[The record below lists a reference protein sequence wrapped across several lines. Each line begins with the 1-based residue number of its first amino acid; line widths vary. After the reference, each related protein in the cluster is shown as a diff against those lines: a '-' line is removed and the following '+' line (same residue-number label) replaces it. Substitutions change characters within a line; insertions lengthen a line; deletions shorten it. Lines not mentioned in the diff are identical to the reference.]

1 MSSNKQVI
9 LTTEDWSPNSSKFM
23 QPKIN
28 DRGGKSISI
37 ISTQTNR
44 SLHLSTPL
52 MMTWGISDYVDEKG
66 DADGKFTMTL
76 NFPNTDFATPATTAF
91 LEKLKAFENYII
103 DEAVK
108 HSESWWGQEMSREI
122 VKFNFFSFLKYSKD
136 KVTKKTDFTRPPSIR
151 AKVPFYE
158 NKWAVE
164 IYDTNKN
171 RIFPC
176 EQEHLTPI
184 DFVPKMSNVACILQC
199 GGIWIGGK
207 GWGLTWKL
215 IQCVVKPR
223 EIVSV
228 YGKCH
233 IQLSDAERA
242 SLESQQIKENEND
255 EEIDEDIP
263 SLPPAATPAP
273 VVVPVAAPLP
283 TPVVEPVSATMVE
296 DSDDE
301 KPAAAVAAPA
311 KKLVKK
317 PAVAAAVAP
326 VEETSPATP
335 VEEAP
340 VKKAA
345 VKKVVKK

>member
-1 MSSNKQVI
+1 MI
-9 LTTEDWSPNSSKFM
+9 LTTEEWTPNRSKFM
-23 QPKIN
+23 QPKVN

-66 DADGKFTMTL
+66 EADGKFTMTL
-76 NFPNTDFATPATTAF
+76 NFPNTDFATPATSTF
-91 LEKLKAFENYII
+91 LDKLKDFENYII

-108 HSESWWGQEMSREI
+108 HSEAWWGQEMSREI

-136 KVTKKTDFTRPPSIR
+136 KLTKKTDFSRPPSIR

-207 GWGLTWKL
+207 GWGLTWRL
-215 IQCVVKPR
+215 IQCVVKPK

-255 EEIDEDIP
+255 EDEIDEDVP
-263 SLPPAATPAP
+263 SLAPVSISAPVTAAVVPPPTPAPAVEVSSTVVPDSDDEAPAPVPTPAP
-273 VVVPVAAPLP
+273 VAKKVVKKTV
-283 TPVVEPVSATMVE
+283 
-296 DSDDE
+296 
-301 KPAAAVAAPA
+301 PAAAAEEPA
-311 KKLVKK
+311 EATVS
-317 PAVAAAVAP
+317 AP
-326 VEETSPATP
+326 VA
-335 VEEAP
+335 EEAP
-340 VKKAA
+340 KKA